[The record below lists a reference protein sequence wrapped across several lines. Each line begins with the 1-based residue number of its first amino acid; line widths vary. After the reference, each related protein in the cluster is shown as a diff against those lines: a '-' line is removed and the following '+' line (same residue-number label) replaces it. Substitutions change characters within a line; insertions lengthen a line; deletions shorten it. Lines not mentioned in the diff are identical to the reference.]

1 MIEHQ
6 LTNMDAK
13 MRRGLVN
20 REKQGEMKNYLGE
33 VQNRLVFTF
42 PLKSKLKNGS
52 SLSTPELSPF
62 SVL

>member
-6 LTNMDAK
+6 LTYMDAK
-13 MRRGLVN
+13 MRRSLVN
-20 REKQGEMKNYLGE
+20 REKQGDMKNYLGE
-33 VQNRLVFTF
+33 VQNRLLFTF

-52 SLSTPELSPF
+52 SLSTPGLSTF